1 MLINTVLLFL
11 QSGLPI
17 FIIISLLLLRFN
29 TLSMGFITYQNLI
42 ALSILACTLIFA
54 LSHYIE
60 SLSQLFDGKGTEVIF
75 SLGFIIVYFCSALIF
90 LSGHEDRFNKVKKH
104 LSLVILLLVLLLNG
118 SHFIL
123 YLTSYWSQS
132 SLFESIGFESTGFES
147 LFLGITLAVGI
158 CASIAILFYFILRYS
173 DRVINTKTSGYF
185 LLLFAIGQLMQS
197 IVLLQQVDVL
207 PMSRILWNSTNL
219 IAENTE
225 LGQLFRVLIGYET
238 TPSLMQLV
246 IYLTALIVPVL
257 ISKSRY
263 CVWLAYGEKS

>member
-90 LSGHEDRFNKVKKH
+90 LFGHKECFNKVKKY
-104 LSLVILLLVLLLNG
+104 LALAIFLLVFLINS

-132 SLFESIGFESTGFES
+132 PLLRSTGFES